1 MNFHWAWLHNKQS
14 NLCNIL
20 QWLFAIRAISFL
32 SWIIMKS
39 FLDFPPCLI
48 IWESFGNS
56 RPPVEQVPCRSW
68 ANWTTSLCP
77 WQVSSWFRTAKST
90 SNNNI
95 LRYFEYACQRESNKV
110 EAVLWAS
117 WQNNGKWTWLQ
128 YIITAPHTHQKL
140 ISWLMCF
147 YLKKSWCFNMIHDIP
162 KSSWIKYGIG
172 VNSCYGIASFYIK
185 KHRIVTRDLSFKPF
199 WLGVAEHCSSDSLRY
214 FWVEKKW
221 TCLKFEAVFFRFW
234 KPWHLVLMVLSRGSS
249 FHPRGRAWARGR
261 RERSRLQELLPPN
274 VSSRC

>member
-20 QWLFAIRAISFL
+20 HWLFAIRAISFL

-77 WQVSSWFRTAKST
+77 WQVSSWFRRQPSPHQTTTFWDILSMHAKG
-90 SNNNI
+90 
-95 LRYFEYACQRESNKV
+95 ESNKF

-140 ISWLMCF
+140 ISCLMCF
-147 YLKKSWCFNMIHDIP
+147 YLKKHDASISFMI
-162 KSSWIKYGIG
+162 
-172 VNSCYGIASFYIK
+172 F
-185 KHRIVTRDLSFKPF
+185 
-199 WLGVAEHCSSDSLRY
+199 
-214 FWVEKKW
+214 
-221 TCLKFEAVFFRFW
+221 
-234 KPWHLVLMVLSRGSS
+234 
-249 FHPRGRAWARGR
+249 
-261 RERSRLQELLPPN
+261 PN
-274 VSSRC
+274 LHE